1 MLKDIIRR
9 FYWKMRHNADAIL
22 KPTLYRLGEL
32 RERELQTNNRIN
44 DIDKEMADLAEQNLV
59 LNRLKDK
66 GYVDPALYL
75 SQREEINGKA
85 LEFRRLRRSI
95 VERTNGDETIRQ
107 TEIMLEYLE
116 NGSEWL
122 EDIEDTLFKAL
133 IDRLY
138 LADGEVKIRLINGM
152 EVTERIERTAK

>member
-1 MLKDIIRR
+1 
-9 FYWKMRHNADAIL
+9 
-22 KPTLYRLGEL
+22 
-32 RERELQTNNRIN
+32 
-44 DIDKEMADLAEQNLV
+44 MADLAEQNLV